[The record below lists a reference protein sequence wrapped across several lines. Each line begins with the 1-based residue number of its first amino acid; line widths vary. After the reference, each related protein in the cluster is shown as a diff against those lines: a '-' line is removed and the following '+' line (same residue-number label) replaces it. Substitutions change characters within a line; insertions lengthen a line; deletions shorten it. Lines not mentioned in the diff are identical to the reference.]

1 MIMEKGIAVAFWVG
15 VGILALLG
23 SMYFNVWAD
32 VFENE
37 KGHNCYPALSII
49 GENKTVDYDNA
60 KLYYVCYPTLDERL
74 LGEKSYSSLDI
85 PELEFGEVVI
95 NEGNTYRGEQ

>member
-1 MIMEKGIAVAFWVG
+1 MIIEKKIGILFWALITAVAMIMFSA
-15 VGILALLG
+15 ILNPANAE
-23 SMYFNVWAD
+23 Y
-32 VFENE
+32 ENE
-37 KGHNCYPALSII
+37 LGHTCYTALTPEFQIYYICYPS
-49 GENKTVDYDNA
+49 
-60 KLYYVCYPTLDERL
+60 LDDRL

>member
-1 MIMEKGIAVAFWVG
+1 MIVEKALAISFWVG
-15 VGILALLG
+15 VAIIALIG
-23 SMYFNVWAD
+23 SMYLNVWA
-32 VFENE
+32 EESYINE
-37 KGHNCYPALSII
+37 LGHTCYTALTPDYEIYYICYPS
-49 GENKTVDYDNA
+49 
-60 KLYYVCYPTLDERL
+60 LDDRL